1 MDASGG
7 MELRSESASIA
18 KLVNTLSNL
27 LGRTVVDETRLT
39 GEFTFQIKFFAD
51 DRLMGVPLSR
61 SPADRPTAD
70 ADLGRRSVFD
80 ALKEQ
85 LGLTLKLIKGPVEIL
100 VIDHVEKP
108 TEN

>member
-1 MDASGG
+1 

-18 KLVNTLSNL
+18 KLINTLSNL

-51 DRLMGVPLSR
+51 DRLTEIPLSR

-70 ADLGRRSVFD
+70 ADLGRRSLFD
-80 ALKEQ
+80 ALKKQ
-85 LGLTLKLIKGPVEIL
+85 LGLALNSTKGPAE
-100 VIDHVEKP
+100 P
-108 TEN
+108 GS